1 MGVWAMALLAITL
14 IGASVIMGKKLGAIF
29 RV

>member
-1 MGVWAMALLAITL
+1 MVFLGVTIVGMSLML
-14 IGASVIMGKKLGAIF
+14 GKKLGAIF

>member
-1 MGVWAMALLAITL
+1 MMFLGITIAGMTVLL
-14 IGASVIMGKKLGAIF
+14 GKKLGAIF

>member
-1 MGVWAMALLAITL
+1 VWAMAFLGVTIVGLTVML
-14 IGASVIMGKKLGAIF
+14 GKKLGAIF

>member
-1 MGVWAMALLAITL
+1 MVFLGVTIAGMSLLL
-14 IGASVIMGKKLGAIF
+14 GKKLGAIF

>member
-1 MGVWAMALLAITL
+1 MVFLGVTIAGMSLLL
-14 IGASVIMGKKLGAIF
+14 GKKLGVIF